1 LDSNPGVAIVRS
13 NECPRRWDHWTS
25 GVSDRLIRE
34 STTTSRV
41 RSVFGNACGQTVG

>member
-1 LDSNPGVAIVRS
+1 LSDQPATKPHV
-13 NECPRRWDHWTS
+13 DHWTS